1 MNFLK
6 TAAAAATLALIAS
19 TSNAEGM
26 RIGAGISMFG
36 PTVEAQ
42 SRLGNAIT
50 VRGTYSG
57 YGASGSQTIDGID
70 YTLGG
75 RMGGL
80 SAMFNYHMPGGFR
93 VGAGFFK
100 STSSVTGT
108 TSFEAGDEVGGFT
121 LPGSASF
128 EGTTTFARTYAPM
141 TTVGLDIPIFGD
153 LVLSTDA
160 GMVFNGGYTVDFTQT
175 SGTAIPGSN
184 LTSAEQ
190 NLEDQLSNYKV
201 FPYVSMMVGMWF

>member
-1 MNFLK
+1 MTFLK
-6 TAAAAATLALIAS
+6 TAASAATLALIAT
-19 TSNAEGM
+19 TSHAEGM

-42 SRLGNAIT
+42 SRLGNAVT

-57 YGASGSQTIDGID
+57 YGASGTQTIDGID
-70 YTLGG
+70 YTLSG
-75 RMGGL
+75 RLGGL

-100 STSSVTGT
+100 STSSVTGS
-108 TSFEAGDEVGGFT
+108 TSFDAGDEVGGFP
-121 LPGSASF
+121 LGEASSF
-128 EGTTTFARTYAPM
+128 EGKTTFARTYSPI
-141 TTVGLDIPIFGD
+141 TTVGLDIPVFGD

-160 GMVFNGGYTVDFTQT
+160 GMIFNGGYNVDFTQT
-175 SGTAIPGSN
+175 SGTDIPGSN
-184 LTSAEQ
+184 LSTAEQ